1 MANHRSRS
9 SSRGR
14 RRIRS
19 RSRSP
24 ATRKEDKRGERRSPA
39 LSCLYVTNIPFSTSR
54 EEIRVHFEKFGPLED
69 VNLPNFF
76 YSGKPRG
83 FGFVK
88 FLNPE
93 DAAKAQKQL
102 DHTVI
107 SGRVVTV
114 TLTRINK
121 KTPAEMRKLTG
132 PRLYILFSLSFLGN
146 YIVPRYIDLGYRALI
161 CSYRG
166 SRWKRSPL
174 SSPRQRYRSYLR
186 SRSPARLD
194 LRRHRSRERSRRHR
208 KSSPHDEKSQKSNR
222 GSPSSKEKVRTDYA
236 PRRSPAKSRSRYYSR
251 R

>member
-132 PRLYILFSLSFLGN
+132 P
-146 YIVPRYIDLGYRALI
+146 
-161 CSYRG
+161 SYRG